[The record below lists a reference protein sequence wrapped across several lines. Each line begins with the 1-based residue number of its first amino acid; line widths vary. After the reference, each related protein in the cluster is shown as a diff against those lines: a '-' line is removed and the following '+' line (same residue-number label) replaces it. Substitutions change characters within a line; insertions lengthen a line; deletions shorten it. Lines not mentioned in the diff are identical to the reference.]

1 MRKEERKEK
10 RPEKNVRPSPPSH
23 YQPINYS
30 SLHQSSREPTLST
43 LSLCAAARPLV
54 PDSTSAAGP
63 PHQRRRSSSLPQP
76 PPDGAPAPPLQE
88 GVPAGRQRRSRAP
101 PPRIPGAGGLHPL
114 SWGPD
119 LAGAG
124 AVEDEEGGGRRLL
137 LLVTF
142 LLLLSSPG
150 RSFPLLF
157 LSSCWASATPWP
169 P

>member
-43 LSLCAAARPLV
+43 LSLCTAARPLV
-54 PDSTSAAGP
+54 PDSTSTAGP
-63 PHQRRRSSSLPQP
+63 PSCRSHPQMEHQRRRSRKGRRQVGR
-76 PPDGAPAPPLQE
+76 DGAEHRRRGFQVLAACTLSLGGQISPAP
-88 GVPAGRQRRSRAP
+88 VTSRMRKAE
-101 PPRIPGAGGLHPL
+101 
-114 SWGPD
+114 
-119 LAGAG
+119 
-124 AVEDEEGGGRRLL
+124 VVLL
-137 LLVTF
+137 LVLVTF
-142 LLLLSSPG
+142 LLLLSSPS